1 MSISAAA
8 QRKLFLAS
16 FVFLIGLISFL
27 FIIPFLK
34 ERNFYR
40 FLNRIQRS
48 QDFVAS
54 ELVVAARYE
63 GDDDLVADFNS
74 LKRIHPGSN
83 FKLFTA
89 AAALKYLKPD
99 FRFSTKLFKSGD
111 DLIFVGGGDP
121 SLQHKD
127 FAEFVEAVKKSGKI
141 RGNIYYDDSYF
152 EGERYGP
159 SWGHDWFDQ
168 YFAVPITGLQ
178 INNNL
183 LEIRGLENERTK
195 KFEITTRPLENYQP
209 IIDRFIY
216 FDDPEK
222 LKREVS
228 ATLDENGNVVLR
240 GDSMPHLPFST
251 SATIKDPS
259 RFAAQV
265 LKQELL
271 KAGLI
276 SPAAQVLPFTG
287 KNQGQ
292 LLWTHPSAPLKDL
305 VYQMLK
311 FSKNNYA
318 ETLVRTL
325 GREIHDVGSQAEGVD
340 ILNEFFEEIGIPEAE
355 ISAVDGSGLSPLTR
369 VSADAILRLFIY
381 INQQDWKDIFWNAL
395 PESQVDGTLKNRFE
409 NAGLKHT
416 VIAKT
421 GTHEFS
427 SSLSGKI
434 LREDEGRKN
443 ILFSIHVYSHQ
454 FSTEE
459 SVARVI
465 PVIDKIVAL
474 LDKQF

>member
-1 MSISAAA
+1 MSISAWF
-8 QRKLFLAS
+8 RRNLFLAS
-16 FVFLIGLISFL
+16 SVFLIGLIGFFL
-27 FIIPFLK
+27 VMPFLK

-40 FLNRIQRS
+40 FLNKIQRS
-48 QDFVAS
+48 SDFVAS

-63 GDDDLVADFNS
+63 GDDDYLVDFNA

-89 AAALKYLKPD
+89 AAALRYLKED
-99 FRFSTKLFKSGD
+99 FQFSTKLFRRGD
-111 DLIFVGGGDP
+111 DLLFVGGGDP
-121 SLQHKD
+121 GLQQKD
-127 FAEFVEAVKKSGKI
+127 FREFVEAVKKNGKI

-183 LEIRGLENERTK
+183 LEIRGLENEQTK
-195 KFEITTRPLENYQP
+195 KFEITTRPLENYEP
-209 IIDRFIY
+209 VIDRFMY

-228 ATLDENGNVVLR
+228 ATLDENGNAALY
-240 GDSMPHLPFST
+240 GDSMPNLPFST
-251 SATIKDPS
+251 SATVKDPS
-259 RFAAQV
+259 RFTAQV

-271 KAGLI
+271 KARLI
-276 SPAAQVLPFTG
+276 FPAAQILSFTG
-287 KNQGQ
+287 KNPGT
-292 LLWTHPSAPLKDL
+292 LLWNHKSAPLKDL

-325 GREIHDVGSQAEGVD
+325 GREMNDVGSQAEGVE
-340 ILNEFFEEIGIPEAE
+340 ILNEFFEEVGIPETE
-355 ISAVDGSGLSPLTR
+355 IFAVDGSGLSPLTR
-369 VSADAILRLFIY
+369 VSADAILRLFAY
-381 INQQDWKDIFWNAL
+381 VNQQDWKDIFWNAL

-416 VIAKT
+416 AIAKT

-434 LREDEGRKN
+434 LREGEGRKN

-474 LDKQF
+474 LDRQF

>member
-8 QRKLFLAS
+8 RRKLFLVS
-16 FVFLIGLISFL
+16 FVLVIGLISFL
-27 FIIPFLK
+27 FVVPFLK

-40 FLNRIQRS
+40 FLNKIQRS
-48 QDFVAS
+48 PDFVS
-54 ELVVAARYE
+54 SDLVVAARYE
-63 GDDDLVADFNS
+63 GDDDLLSDFNF

-99 FRFSTKLFKSGD
+99 FHFSTKLFKSVD
-111 DLIFVGGGDP
+111 DLVFVGGGDP
-121 SLQHKD
+121 SLQYKD
-127 FAEFVEAVKKSGKI
+127 FAEFVEVVKKSGKI

-183 LEIRGLENERTK
+183 LEIRGMENERTK

-228 ATLDENGNVVLR
+228 ATLDEKGNVVLR

-251 SATIKDPS
+251 SATVKDPS
-259 RFAAQV
+259 RFTAQV

-271 KAGLI
+271 KARLI
-276 SPAAQVLPFTG
+276 FPAAQVLPFIG

-292 LLWTHPSAPLKDL
+292 LLWDHKSAPLKDL

-325 GREIHDVGSQAEGVD
+325 GREIRDVGSQAEGVD
-340 ILNEFFEEIGIPEAE
+340 ILNEFFEEVGIPETE

-369 VSADAILRLFIY
+369 VSADAILRLFAY
-381 INQQDWKDIFWNAL
+381 VNQQDWKDIFWNSL

-434 LREDEGRKN
+434 LRESEGRKN